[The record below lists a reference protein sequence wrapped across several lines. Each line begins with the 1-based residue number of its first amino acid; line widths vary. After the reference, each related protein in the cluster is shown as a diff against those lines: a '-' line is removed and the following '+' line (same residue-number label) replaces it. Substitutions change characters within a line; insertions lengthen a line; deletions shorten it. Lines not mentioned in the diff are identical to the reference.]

1 MSNSSSEKVFELKIK
16 DIDLWGTI
24 KFVLFWV
31 CVILLYFC
39 IPALSI
45 VISVLMV
52 STIRVRK
59 VDKSTFELEYGIMP
73 LIRRWSNGKENT
85 ENKFI

>member
-24 KFVLFWV
+24 RFLLFWM
-31 CVILLYFC
+31 CMILLYSS

-73 LIRRWSNGKENT
+73 LIRRWRNGKAN
-85 ENKFI
+85 NQD